1 MPGMT
6 HPRPRRPGTLPAAAL
21 TLLLAV
27 VVVLTVTT
35 GVASAHAQLVATDPV
50 AGAVLEE
57 APEQVTVTFNE
68 RVNAR
73 PDAVRVFDGSG
84 ARVDTGDLT
93 RADGGKALRVDLPDL
108 DDGGYVVTYR
118 VVSDDGHP
126 ITGGVT
132 WRVGSG
138 AAVKPSV
145 VERLLSAEG
154 GDAGLHVLAA
164 AVRTSLYGAR
174 VVLVGGLV
182 FVRSLWPSGAA
193 DRRTRRT
200 LIGAAVVA
208 GVASAVSMEVEAADA
223 AGRGIGRVADVGAA
237 LDTWDTAFGKG
248 AVVRVALVAALG
260 AMAAALPRL
269 RRRAIAWDAVLVGLA
284 VATFATLSLS
294 GHARTGR
301 WTTLAVPLDVV
312 HQLAGS
318 VWLGGLAVLALL
330 VLPRVV
336 DDDGTVERFSRL
348 ATACVV
354 AVAAT
359 GVVQGVRQLRDVEA
373 VRETDYGRMLV
384 IKVVLVAL
392 VVAFGAMSRAAV
404 RARVAVADD
413 EGHVEVPALRRRLRR
428 SVGLEAAFG
437 VAVLVATSLL
447 VAADPTSSKEAT
459 AFSATRVLDSTVVEV
474 VAGPARPGPVTFH
487 VYANDPTVGLTA
499 EVGVT
504 ATLSL
509 PGRGITGVAVPLR
522 PTGRN
527 HWSASGTAVPIAGDW
542 TLRVTVVVGLE
553 SRTATFVVPI
563 R

>member
-1 MPGMT
+1 M
-6 HPRPRRPGTLPAAAL
+6 RRRPGTLVAASL
-21 TLLLAV
+21 SLVLAI
-27 VVVLTVTT
+27 VVVLTATT
-35 GVASAHAQLVATDPV
+35 GVASAHAQLVSTDPV
-50 AGAVLEE
+50 AGAVLDE

-68 RVNAR
+68 RVTAR

-84 ARVDTGDLT
+84 ARVDTGVLT
-93 RADGGKALRVDLPDL
+93 RANGGKALRIGLPDL

-132 WRVGSG
+132 WRVGKG
-138 AAVKPSV
+138 TAVKPSV

-164 AVRTSLYGAR
+164 VVRTLLYGAL
-174 VVLVGGLV
+174 VVLVGGLL
-182 FVRSLWPSGAA
+182 FVRFVWPSGAA

-200 LIGAAVVA
+200 LVGAAVAAAVT
-208 GVASAVSMEVEAADA
+208 SAVSMGIEAADA
-223 AGRGIGRVADVGAA
+223 AGRGIGRVADLGAA

-248 AVVRVALVAALG
+248 AVVRIALVAALG
-260 AMAAALPRL
+260 AIVAALPRL
-269 RRRAIAWDAVLVGLA
+269 RRRAMVWDAALVGLA
-284 VATFATLSLS
+284 LATFATLSLS

-336 DDDGTVERFSRL
+336 DDDGTVERFSRV
-348 ATACVV
+348 AMVCVV

-373 VRETDYGRMLV
+373 LRETDYGRMLV

-404 RARVAVADD
+404 RARAAGDD
-413 EGHVEVPALRRRLRR
+413 EGDDAGEGDVDVEVPALRRRLRR
-428 SVGLEAAFG
+428 SVGLEVAFG

-447 VAADPTSSKEAT
+447 VAADPTSTKDAT
-459 AFSATRVLDSTVVEV
+459 AFSATKVLDSTVVEV

-487 VYANDPTVGLTA
+487 IYANDPTLGLTA
-499 EVGVT
+499 EVDVT

-509 PGRGITGVAVPLR
+509 PDRGITGVAVPLR

-542 TLRVTVVVGLE
+542 TLRVTVVVGLD